1 MLLLIILP
9 IYFSKWNSRT
19 SNILIQMKNH
29 WPMLFYC
36 FLFPLFL
43 LVSIALTVRINF
55 SAIVFDLRD
64 GQINP
69 GTFGAALTFR
79 CAGVSGFSMTSS
91 RSKSDSSSASQ
102 SSSLTFGLSKS
113 PFQLSQLS
121 ASEMNQGGQST
132 SLSIGC
138 RLISLIRHSFNIWVH
153 PRTRSFEDKPGGWGD
168 LSDKSNA
175 AAPSWW
181 KFGQNA
187 ITISSVSEMYP
198 MVVICL
204 FWAWDSLCV
213 AQRFW
218 LPCHI
223 SKRSWTLA
231 ILCNFLSSASLF
243 SSMSFSALVVS
254 NPGSSPADIPVL
266 APGYCLTTTPG
277 RRVSPAVIDCLYP
290 ITSPPGEKLASTP
303 TPCGMRDNM
312 SCATLQRSA
321 YIDHFSSC
329 WCHQSV
335 ISGNQHVLLISIG
348 SEW

>member
-29 WPMLFYC
+29 RPMLFYC

-64 GQINP
+64 GRINP

-79 CAGVSGFSMTSS
+79 RAGVSEFSMTLS

-138 RLISLIRHSFNIWVH
+138 RLISLIWHSFNI
-153 PRTRSFEDKPGGWGD
+153 
-168 LSDKSNA
+168 
-175 AAPSWW
+175 
-181 KFGQNA
+181 
-187 ITISSVSEMYP
+187 
-198 MVVICL
+198 
-204 FWAWDSLCV
+204 
-213 AQRFW
+213 
-218 LPCHI
+218 
-223 SKRSWTLA
+223 
-231 ILCNFLSSASLF
+231 
-243 SSMSFSALVVS
+243 
-254 NPGSSPADIPVL
+254 
-266 APGYCLTTTPG
+266 
-277 RRVSPAVIDCLYP
+277 
-290 ITSPPGEKLASTP
+290 
-303 TPCGMRDNM
+303 
-312 SCATLQRSA
+312 
-321 YIDHFSSC
+321 
-329 WCHQSV
+329 
-335 ISGNQHVLLISIG
+335 
-348 SEW
+348 